1 MSYNE
6 SLSPNSNYPPMSQSE
21 WDNAPFNEP
30 IIPERDFDIDVEFV
44 MSKTVTV
51 TTNDYAPEYDEEDGH
66 TYANTDDTN
75 WENAYDQSGHC
86 TIPELLDEL
95 KGFIEKEIPRVAANS
110 GRGRELQR
118 MLESCQDWECY
129 DKSFNE
135 V

>member
-51 TTNDYAPEYDEEDGH
+51 TTNDYAPEYDDEDGREN
-66 TYANTDDTN
+66 ANTENTD
-75 WENAYDQSGHC
+75 WEEAYDNSGHL
-86 TIPELLDEL
+86 TIAEMLQELESYVKDDMT
-95 KGFIEKEIPRVAANS
+95 KTAPNS
-110 GRGRELQR
+110 GKGRYLQR
-118 MLESCQDWECY
+118 VLESCQGWEIKEKTFEY
-129 DKSFNE
+129 
-135 V
+135 

>member
-51 TTNDYAPEYDEEDGH
+51 TTNDYAPEYDDEDGREN
-66 TYANTDDTN
+66 ANTENTD
-75 WENAYDQSGHC
+75 WEEAYDNSGHL
-86 TIPELLDEL
+86 TIAEMLQELESYVKDDM
-95 KGFIEKEIPRVAANS
+95 EKTAPNS
-110 GRGRELQR
+110 GKGRYLQR
-118 MLESCQDWECY
+118 VLESCQGWEVKEKTFEY
-129 DKSFNE
+129 
-135 V
+135 

>member
-51 TTNDYAPEYDEEDGH
+51 TTNDYAPEYDDEDGREN
-66 TYANTDDTN
+66 ANTENTD
-75 WENAYDQSGHC
+75 WEQAYDNSGHL
-86 TIPELLDEL
+86 TIAEMLQELESYVKDDMT
-95 KGFIEKEIPRVAANS
+95 KTAPNS
-110 GRGRELQR
+110 GKGRYLQR
-118 MLESCQDWECY
+118 VLESCQGWEVKEKTFEY
-129 DKSFNE
+129 
-135 V
+135 